1 VLKREGG
8 RLTGGLLAGWTKMT
22 NFMDLDDNM
31 EEDVWDRCF
40 TVNVKSH
47 LWLMHAA
54 KKYLE
59 ESEGCFVS
67 TASGE
72 YPRSYG

>member
-1 VLKREGG
+1 
-8 RLTGGLLAGWTKMT
+8 MT

-54 KKYLE
+54 KKYLK

-72 YPRSYG
+72 YLVLDDLRIGEKRRLMIRS

>member
-1 VLKREGG
+1 
-8 RLTGGLLAGWTKMT
+8 MT